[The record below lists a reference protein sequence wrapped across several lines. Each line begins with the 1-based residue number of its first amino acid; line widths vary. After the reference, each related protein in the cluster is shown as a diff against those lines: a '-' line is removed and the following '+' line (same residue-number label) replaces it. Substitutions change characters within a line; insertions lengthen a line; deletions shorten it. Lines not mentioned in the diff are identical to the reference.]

1 MRFFYVNMKKKI
13 LKNIVYSLLLLIIL
27 ILGVL
32 KTREHLFNRLSDDGD
47 APNSYGLALHYKP
60 DEGPFL
66 GKKRGNSNNLNN
78 DTIAFA
84 DSHNPNQNRD
94 DAFPFLGDTTD
105 VEAYNKPL
113 LAPDIIAEDDV
124 YNLSVPLSNASIG
137 DPVRGWIDFNGN
149 GIFEDTEKASTEY
162 KSSGTVILSWRLP
175 LDLKNVLTIMRLRT
189 CSRLY
194 KEEIEFP
201 NGKATTGEVE
211 DYAVRISKTNI
222 PSTEIKEKLDFSP
235 FIEIEGAENI
245 KSIIKNMAFGNV
257 KFAITLG
264 GAAPDVIGINDKH
277 DASVTGLRIG
287 HFTETIVDYK
297 KPIIVYF
304 KSASLLE
311 NFNFQIIDIDGGDKI
326 KIEGFNKGK
335 PVEFEISNL
344 SDNYYAQYNSITK
357 EVYGDISADAGGEQ
371 FIQSSLDMGVNIKFS
386 NFIDSVKLTYV
397 DDSPQSSGTF
407 TLGNFTV
414 RKYQLEDVMVK
425 DFAAKDEGESVRL
438 TWETLKNENLSSYA
452 IERSV
457 DGETYE
463 TINTSKSTNSAQA
476 KFIDNTLSPA
486 FQICFYRIKLIE
498 KDNHISYSSVF
509 RLRRNLS
516 QSLLGFKP
524 LDFNFMKKD
533 SIQLLLL
540 KDMPGEIKLNM
551 YNYGAKKVK
560 EWVFKDKKKSD
571 TIVLTRLLD
580 LPESI
585 YYIEIFNNNNKFLAE
600 ISNN

>member
-1 MRFFYVNMKKKI
+1 MKTDL
-13 LKNIVYSLLLLIIL
+13 LKNTIYSLILIIIL

-47 APNSYGLALHYKP
+47 APKSYGLALHYKP
-60 DEGPFL
+60 DEGPFF

-78 DTIAFA
+78 DSIAFA
-84 DSHNPNQNRD
+84 DSHNDNLNRD
-94 DAFPFLGDTTD
+94 DAFPFLGDTTN

-113 LAPDIIAEDDV
+113 LAPDIVAEDDV
-124 YNLSVPLSNASIG
+124 YNVSIPLSNASIG
-137 DPVRGWIDFNGN
+137 DPVRGWVDFNGN
-149 GIFEDTEKASTEY
+149 GIFEDNEKASAEY
-162 KSSGTVILSWRLP
+162 KSSGTVTLSWRLP

-189 CSRLY
+189 CAKLY

-201 NGKATTGEVE
+201 YGKATTGEVE

-222 PSTEIKEKLDFSP
+222 PSTEIKEKLDFSLYT
-235 FIEIEGAENI
+235 EIEDEEKI
-245 KSIIKNMAFGNV
+245 KAIIKNMAFGSV
-257 KFAITLG
+257 KFSITLD

-297 KPIIVYF
+297 NPIIVQF
-304 KSASLLE
+304 KSAALLE

-326 KIEGFNKGK
+326 KIEGFKKGE
-335 PVEFEISNL
+335 PVEFDINNL
-344 SDNYYAQYNSITK
+344 SDNYYAQYNGVTK
-357 EVYGDISADAGGEQ
+357 EVYGDVSADAGGEQ

-386 NFIDSVKLTYV
+386 DFIDSVKLTYV

-407 TLGNFTV
+407 TLGNFSI
-414 RKYQLEDVMVK
+414 RKYQLEDATVK
-425 DFAAKDEGESVRL
+425 DFIAKDEGESVML
-438 TWETLKNENLSSYA
+438 TWETLRNENLSSYT

-457 DGETYE
+457 DGKTYE
-463 TINTSKSTNSAQA
+463 TINTNKVTRTLLSK
-476 KFIDNTLSPA
+476 FMDNTLSPA

-498 KDNHISYSSVF
+498 KDNHINYSPVF
-509 RLRRNLS
+509 RLRRNIS

-524 LDFNFMKKD
+524 LFFNFMKKD
-533 SIQLLLL
+533 TIPLLLL
-540 KDMPGEIKLNM
+540 KDMPGDIKINM

-560 EWVFKDKKKSD
+560 EWIFRDKNASD
-571 TIVLTRLLD
+571 TILLTKLLE

-585 YYIEIFNNNNKFLAE
+585 YYIEIFNNKNKFLVE
-600 ISNN
+600 VSNN